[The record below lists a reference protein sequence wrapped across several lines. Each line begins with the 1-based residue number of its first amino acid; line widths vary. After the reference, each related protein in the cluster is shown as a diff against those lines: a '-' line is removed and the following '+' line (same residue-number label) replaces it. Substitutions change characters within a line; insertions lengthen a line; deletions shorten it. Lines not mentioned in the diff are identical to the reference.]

1 MMLDVTL
8 GGAFLAGILSF
19 LSPCVLPLVPP
30 YLCFITG
37 ASLQDISDGRSGAR
51 ALVPALAFVAGFATV
66 FIALGASA
74 SFIGNLLTEHLQ
86 QLTVISG
93 VLIILLGLHF
103 TGLLP
108 ISLSNREIRFQV
120 ERRRTGILGAYI
132 VGLAFAFGWTPCV
145 GPILTAIL
153 LIAGSQDTVW
163 RGTIL
168 LAAYALGIGLPFLL
182 AAAFAG
188 SFLSLLKNVR
198 TYLGWVEKF
207 AGVLLIVTGTL
218 FLTNTMPTISYWL
231 LDSVPALG
239 THG

>member
-1 MMLDVTL
+1 MLDVTF

-37 ASLQDISDGRSGAR
+37 ASLQDISESRSGFR
-51 ALVPALAFVAGFATV
+51 ALVPAFAFVAGFATV

-74 SFIGNLLTEHLQ
+74 SFIGNLMTEYLQ
-86 QLTVISG
+86 QLTVVSG
-93 VLIILLGLHF
+93 ILIILLGLHF

-108 ISLSNREIRFQV
+108 ISLSNRELRFQV
-120 ERRRTGILGAYI
+120 GRRPTGILGAYI

-153 LIAGSQDTVW
+153 LIAGSQNTIGS
-163 RGTIL
+163 GTLL

-182 AAAFAG
+182 GAAFAG

-198 TYLGWVEKF
+198 SYLGWVEKIS
-207 AGVLLIVTGTL
+207 GVLLIVTGVL

-231 LDSVPALG
+231 LDHIPALG